1 MRDIC
6 EIRNKKRNYINI
18 NLVLFFCVIK
28 NDRLPKYMDNINY
41 QFTFVIDIQSSII
54 FSKNIIL

>member
-28 NDRLPKYMDNINY
+28 ND
-41 QFTFVIDIQSSII
+41 
-54 FSKNIIL
+54 